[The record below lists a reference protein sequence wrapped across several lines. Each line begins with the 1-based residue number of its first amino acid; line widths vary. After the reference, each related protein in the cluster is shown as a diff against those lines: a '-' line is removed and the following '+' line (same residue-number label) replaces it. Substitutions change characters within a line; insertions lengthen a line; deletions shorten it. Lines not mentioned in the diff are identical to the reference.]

1 MKVRQMSEATNRSND
16 RSCDQNV
23 RERMQEIARAEIQR
37 QRRKMVSFTPEQVS
51 AVEALLLATANE
63 ISGRVTE
70 RIQKYPE
77 EIRSKYL
84 DVWANVQAA

>member
-1 MKVRQMSEATNRSND
+1 
-16 RSCDQNV
+16 
-23 RERMQEIARAEIQR
+23 
-37 QRRKMVSFTPEQVS
+37 MVSFTPEQVS

-77 EIRSKYL
+77 EVRSKYL
-84 DVWANVQAA
+84 DVWASVQTA

>member
-1 MKVRQMSEATNRSND
+1 MNEATSRSND
-16 RSCDQNV
+16 VTSNHNV

-37 QRRKMVSFTPEQVS
+37 QRRKMGSFTPEQVS

-63 ISGRVTE
+63 ISERITE

-77 EIRSKYL
+77 QIRSKYL
-84 DVWANVQAA
+84 DVWTNVQAA

>member
-1 MKVRQMSEATNRSND
+1 MVETMGSFSESNENED
-16 RSCDQNV
+16 I

-37 QRRKMVSFTPEQVS
+37 QRRKMNSFTPEQVS

-63 ISGRVTE
+63 ISGRIAE
-70 RIQKYPE
+70 RIEKYPE

-84 DVWANVQAA
+84 NVWAAQAA